1 MLDLKKFIE
10 DVHSNAVNKGFWDD
24 KNKTFGDIISLM
36 HSELSEALE
45 FKRISNSPAFKEV
58 DVMFHYSNKNGEVS
72 KIPNGDIEK
81 PDGILAELADVVIR
95 IFDYVGHEGKVEEF
109 IEILKLK
116 HEYNTGRPYM
126 HGKTF

>member
-10 DVHSNAVNKGFWDD
+10 DVHSNAVSKGFWDD
-24 KNKTFGDIISLM
+24 ENKTFGDIISLM

-45 FKRISNSPAFKEV
+45 FKRTSNSPVFKDV
-58 DVMFHYSNKNGEVS
+58 DIMFHYSNKNGEVS
-72 KIPNGDIEK
+72 KIPKGDIEK

-95 IFDYVGHEGKVEEF
+95 VFDYVGHEGKAEEF
-109 IEILKLK
+109 VEIMKLK
-116 HEYNTGRPYM
+116 HEYNTRRPYK